1 MDIFWNCTLRWWCNT
16 VNWQKHFAAKCF
28 ILREAWEIKTSLPCS
43 CLLFERWKTCLHPHQ
58 VIEILVKAW
67 ENENWCCNTSW
78 EGSLLSAFSSP
89 PKLPLVFLYL
99 GKNTENK
106 LSISFRKFLLHKKLV
121 YTLNIKMWI
130 FFAQAIV
137 KSTACATYCTD
148 DLLWEMQS
156 ACPFSDYELKI
167 LFVWWLTKSQ
177 PKSTIM
183 HRNHERQSNLIY
195 LVVGRNF
202 NLSLFKGTKKWPWQ
216 QILLHYSLSTWQID
230 SMLPCVCLVIDH
242 R

>member
-1 MDIFWNCTLRWWCNT
+1 MRTGVVTRAERGVCCQLFQVLPNFHL
-16 VNWQKHFAAKCF
+16 CF
-28 ILREAWEIKTSLPCS
+28 CISVKTQRTS
-43 CLLFERWKTCLHPHQ
+43 CLFLL
-58 VIEILVKAW
+58 
-67 ENENWCCNTSW
+67 ENST
-78 EGSLLSAFSSP
+78 
-89 PKLPLVFLYL
+89 
-99 GKNTENK
+99 
-106 LSISFRKFLLHKKLV
+106 LHKKLV

-230 SMLPCVCLVIDH
+230 SMLPCVCLVTDH
-242 R
+242 RWCQNEQKRGTLGNSWVFHWYSYTFWHMWSITEHIQGNMESVCQVGRE